1 MPTLLERTG
10 PISWKE
16 CDSLHKVPDH
26 IVFVDLASQV
36 EDEFGSDAYVVVA
49 LANGVF
55 TRRGL
60 QDFGQVPD
68 GEKLAALIT
77 LCRRLNQ
84 DVANGGH
91 WVTLWSFQEQR
102 LCALWRDEDG
112 DMQIPIFL
120 DEPWARCRTYAVER
134 LASEAALAY
143 EVWKE
148 MIFMVLQLKPEE
160 TVKLAQG
167 ELPKTWKR
175 HFRQRLASVS
185 PAATAAGW
193 Q

>member
-1 MPTLLERTG
+1 MQTLLEPTG

-16 CDSLHKVPDH
+16 CDSLHKVPDP
-26 IVFVDLASQV
+26 IVFVSLAEQLAA
-36 EDEFGSDAYVVVA
+36 EFGSDSYVVVA
-49 LANGVF
+49 LGNGVF

-60 QDFGQVPD
+60 QDFGRVPD
-68 GEKLAALIT
+68 GEKIAALIA

-84 DVANGGH
+84 DAANGGH
-91 WVTLWSFQEQR
+91 WVTLWSFQEER

-112 DMQIPIFL
+112 DMQIPIYL

-134 LASEAALAY
+134 LASEAARAY

-167 ELPKTWKR
+167 QLPPNWKGSYR
-175 HFRQRLASVS
+175 LRLASVS
-185 PAATAAGW
+185 AATAAGW

>member
-1 MPTLLERTG
+1 MDLLEPTG
-10 PISWKE
+10 AVTWKE
-16 CDSLHKVPDH
+16 CDSLHKVSDRLC
-26 IVFVDLASQV
+26 FVGLAEQLAH
-36 EDEFGSDAYVVVA
+36 EFGSDSYVVVA
-49 LANGVF
+49 LGNGVF

-60 QDFGQVPD
+60 QDFGTVPD
-68 GEKLAALIT
+68 AEKLGALIA
-77 LCRRLNQ
+77 LARRLNQ

-120 DEPWARCRTYAVER
+120 DEPWARCRTYAVDR
-134 LASEAALAY
+134 LASEAAKAY
-143 EVWKE
+143 EVWRE

-167 ELPKTWKR
+167 QLPTTWKR
-175 HFRQRLASVS
+175 HYRQRLASVS
-185 PAATAAGW
+185 ATTAAGW
-193 Q
+193 VQ